1 MNIHDYV
8 HMAFC
13 IQKKMSSP
21 VSPANQQSWSFLISS
36 LLGAWAEQR
45 VDETCLQRPETC
57 TRLQAKHGEIH
68 NLCRWVGGGM

>member
-13 IQKKMSSP
+13 IQKKMSSA

-36 LLGAWAEQR
+36 LLAAWVEHGMKPAHK
-45 VDETCLQRPETC
+45 DQRPA
-57 TRLQAKHGEIH
+57 QD
-68 NLCRWVGGGM
+68 CRPSTVRFTIYADG